1 MRISTQQIYDN
12 GLRNMQDV
20 TQQQQKTYNELSSGK
35 KINQPSDDPVG
46 AARVMQ
52 LNQTLSLSSQ
62 YQNNITLATNNLNLE
77 DSTFSSVSSTLKNI
91 RDLTLQ
97 ANDGSLSASDRK
109 AVATQVGQLLTQLTG
124 LANTKDSSGQ
134 YLFSGNKGG
143 TTPFVQDESGNYQ
156 YQGDQGQRSVAI
168 DDGVQVPVNDNGQSV
183 FVDVPS
189 AQKTFYTEA
198 NPNNTAQP
206 PATISAGMVIDQSA
220 FDKFYPSNMKLTFN
234 AGPSGELQYSISDRA
249 TGRQLV
255 APTDYTSGAPI
266 QAEGVQFNIT
276 GTPQVGDSYFIQSS
290 SKQSVMGTVQK
301 LIYGLQNYSATD
313 AGNTAFNNLI
323 QDTLSNLDNAQAS
336 VSQAQT
342 DVGAR
347 LNTVSTTNDLH
358 TQADSQ
364 TQSVMSKLQDLDYA
378 AAASTLS
385 MQNMV
390 LQAAQLSFTQVSKLS
405 LFDKL

>member
-20 TQQQQKTYNELSSGK
+20 TQQQQKTYGQLSSGK
-35 KINQPSDDPVG
+35 KIQQPSDDPVG

-52 LNQTLSLSSQ
+52 LNQTLALSGQ
-62 YQNNITLATNNLNLE
+62 YQSNITLATNNLNLE
-77 DSTFSSVSSTLKNI
+77 DSTFSSVSSTLTSI
-91 RDLTLQ
+91 RNLTLQ

-109 AVATQVGQLLTQLTG
+109 SIATQVSQLLTQLTG

-134 YLFSGNKGG
+134 YLFSGNKGN

-156 YQGDQGQRSVAI
+156 YQGDQGQRSVTI
-168 DDGVQVPVNDNGQSV
+168 DDGVQVPVNDNGQAV

-189 AQKTFYTEA
+189 VKNTFYTQA
-198 NPNNTAQP
+198 NPNNKAQP
-206 PATISAGMVIDQSA
+206 PATISAGMTIDQSA
-220 FDKFYPSNMKLTFN
+220 FDKFYPSNMTLKFSS
-234 AGPSGELQYSISDRA
+234 GPSGELQYSISDRA

-276 GTPQVGDSYFIQSS
+276 GTPQVGDSFFIQSS
-290 SKQSVMGTVQK
+290 PKQSVMGTVQK
-301 LIYGLQNYSATD
+301 LIYGLQNYSPTE

-336 VSQAQT
+336 VSRAQT

-358 TQADSQ
+358 KQADSQ
-364 TQSVMSKLQDLDYA
+364 TQSVMSKLQDVDYA